1 MIAKKNTS
9 KKILIVS
16 CISTDKQSAFQ
27 RINGFVSYLSEF
39 GHDVEV
45 VALKSN
51 NGPSFSDFMSVPVHD
66 ISNKGYISYFNLTGR
81 DCFVVHKIKAAFNL
95 VLNITGFER
104 YKKWKIEA
112 EREIRMLLASENFD
126 VVISSYAPEAAHEVI
141 LKLKSSFP
149 HIKWIAD
156 MRDEMSHSPYLKP
169 RQQKKIYKIE
179 QDILN
184 KADAIVSVSKPIID
198 GFLENSRNP
207 DLIFGEIRNGY
218 NYEPILYKKVA
229 PRLPSEKCRLA
240 FLGTFYGDII
250 PNTLF
255 SAIKIL
261 GDNSCCFDIKFIG
274 TNSGV
279 LIPNEL
285 SAIVTKCE
293 PIAYDDAINNMKYKQ
308 DGLLLILPNSGRR
321 GVYSGKVFEYMAS
334 GTPILGILDPTDV
347 AADLIKESCTGYV
360 ADFNCP
366 DKIAEMLLSF
376 LEQWRLGLN
385 IRVNDEVVLNHHRRS
400 QVSKLNNLIV
410 KEIFNEHR

>member
-1 MIAKKNTS
+1 MIEGKCTS

-45 VALKSN
+45 VALKSS
-51 NGPSFSDFMSVPVHD
+51 NGTSFSDFMSVPVHD
-66 ISNKGYISYFNLTGR
+66 ISNESCVSYFNLTGK
-81 DCFVVHKIKAAFNL
+81 DCFAVHKIKAGFNL
-95 VLNITGFER
+95 LLNMTGFER
-104 YKKWKIEA
+104 YKKWKVEA
-112 EREIRMLLASENFD
+112 ESVVRNLLTNKNFD

-141 LKLKSSFP
+141 LKLKSNFP
-149 HIKWIAD
+149 HVKWVAD

-169 RQQKKIYKIE
+169 RQKEKLFKIE

-184 KADAIVSVSKPIID
+184 TADAIVSVSKPIID
-198 GFLENSRNP
+198 GFLENSKNP
-207 DLIFGEIRNGY
+207 DLIFREVRNGY
-218 NYEPILYKKVA
+218 NYKPILHKKVN
-229 PRLPSEKCRLA
+229 PGSYSGKCKLA
-240 FLGTFYGDII
+240 FLGTFYGDIL

-255 SAIKIL
+255 SAIKLL
-261 GDNSCCFDIKFIG
+261 GDDACYFDVKFIG

-279 LIPNEL
+279 LIPSEL
-285 SAIVTKCE
+285 SGIVTKCE
-293 PIAYDDAINNMKYKQ
+293 PIAYDDAVDNMKYKQ

-347 AADLIKESCTGYV
+347 AADLIEESCTGYV
-360 ADFNCP
+360 ADFNRP
-366 DKIAEMLLSF
+366 DKIAEMLMAF
-376 LEQWRLGLN
+376 LEQWRLGVDV
-385 IRVNDEVVLNHHRRS
+385 RVNEEVVLDHHRRR

-410 KEIFNEHR
+410 EEIFNEH